1 MSSQKS
7 DASKERARKKNQML
21 KKSKKNQMLK
31 KRISIGAI
39 VISSLVVIILLA
51 NSNFGISE
59 ATKSAYVAPYLSYTH
74 PCGTHVP
81 TCQAEL
87 TNTLVHYSV
96 DEIDGSYE
104 VQSSVTT
111 GDDGFFEVV
120 VPTRKNYVI
129 TMTITLDGTDYQGSA
144 EFGSYASS
152 SDCITEG
159 QLFQVPES
167 ISLNVA

>member
-1 MSSQKS
+1 MPKRKS
-7 DASKERARKKNQML
+7 DASTERARKRSQML
-21 KKSKKNQMLK
+21 KKSKKNQLLK
-31 KRISIGAI
+31 KRITIGAI
-39 VISSLVVIILLA
+39 VISSFVVVIFLA

-87 TNTLVHYSV
+87 TNTLVQYSV
-96 DEIDGSYE
+96 DEIDGSYQ

-129 TMTITLDGTDYQGSA
+129 TMTIVLDGTEYRGSA

-159 QLFQVPES
+159 KLFQVPES
-167 ISLNVA
+167 MSLIAS